1 MSPRRRVL
9 LIALP
14 LALVFALWAGPGLS
28 PDDGETRRIDL
39 PETVTRPEAPAPQ
52 VVPEPECEAPPDPGP
67 DGDR

>member
-1 MSPRRRVL
+1 MTSRRRVL

-28 PDDGETRRIDL
+28 PDDGETRPIDP
-39 PETVTRPEAPAPQ
+39 PEIVTPPEEPAPE
-52 VVPEPECEAPPDPGP
+52 VAPVPECEAPPDPGP